1 MPRVQNLYQIFKLSS
16 TFICE
21 HDLNIKNYTKKK
33 ALNDGQIVGEGSH
46 KDLLRTCPTYLEIAQ
61 SQLSKEELEA

>member
-1 MPRVQNLYQIFKLSS
+1 MRKALAGYTGGATVLLVAQRIS
-16 TFICE
+16 TIMNA
-21 HDLNIKNYTKKK
+21 DKIIV
-33 ALNDGQIVGEGSH
+33 LNDGQIVGEGSH